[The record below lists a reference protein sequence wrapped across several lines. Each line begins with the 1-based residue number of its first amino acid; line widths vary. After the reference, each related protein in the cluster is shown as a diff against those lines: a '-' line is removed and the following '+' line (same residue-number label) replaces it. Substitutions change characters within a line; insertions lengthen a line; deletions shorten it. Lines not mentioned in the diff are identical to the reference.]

1 VRKFKI
7 FFLAVIAIG
16 VGTMTMTSCSKN
28 NSGPAKFTDSV
39 FYSAWQPLNM
49 TFEGVDPNT
58 GDSAW
63 EQVITNSKVTAA
75 IISSG
80 VVLTYVVEGITN
92 AGDTVIQSAD
102 NLLVPYLSVNS
113 IDLGWEGNNPNGA
126 LFRYVIIPGNVLT
139 TNNVTPKQLKS
150 MNYTEVTK
158 LLGSTTAKQSAA
170 GALST
175 Q

>member
-1 VRKFKI
+1 MRKLKI
-7 FFLAVIAIG
+7 FFLAVIVIG
-16 VGTMTMTSCSKN
+16 VGAMTSCSKN

-49 TFEGVDPNT
+49 TFQMIDQNT

-80 VVLTYVVEGITN
+80 VVLTYLVQDIPSP
-92 AGDTVIQSAD
+92 GDTVISSAD
-102 NLLVPYLSVNS
+102 NFLEPFLSLNT
-113 IDLGWEGNNPNGA
+113 IDLGWEGGNINGV

-139 TNNVTPKQLKS
+139 TNNITPKELKS
-150 MNYTEVTK
+150 MKYTEVTA
-158 LLGSTTAKQSAA
+158 LLGSSTAKQSAA